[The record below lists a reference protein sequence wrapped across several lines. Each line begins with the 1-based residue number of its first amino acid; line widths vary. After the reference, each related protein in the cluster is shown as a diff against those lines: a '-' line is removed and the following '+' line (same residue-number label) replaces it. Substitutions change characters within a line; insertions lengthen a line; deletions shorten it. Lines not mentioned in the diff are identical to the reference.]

1 MNLLFQPLPPWPFGA
16 LLPHFYNLIVVDPPW
31 RFELYSELGEE
42 KSAAAHYEL
51 MDLEAIQALPI
62 GELADVNC
70 LLLLWTVAPLLPE
83 GIRTLEAWG
92 FTYVSWLHWRKV
104 FPSGK
109 PAMGP
114 GYRVR
119 TMGELVLMGTIGEPR
134 HKPLRGNL
142 DGIRREH
149 SRKPEEFYDHVGKQC
164 AGLTRRADVFARVER
179 RGWHAWG
186 NEKSKFEEGA
196 A

>member
-1 MNLLFQPLPPWPFGA
+1 MKLFQPLPRWPFGE
-16 LLPHFYNLIVVDPPW
+16 LLPHHYNLIVADPPW

-42 KSAAAHYEL
+42 KSAAAHYAL
-51 MDLEAIQALPI
+51 MELEAIQAMPV
-62 GELADVNC
+62 GELADIHC

-83 GIRTLEAWG
+83 GIRTLKGWG
-92 FTYVSWLHWRKV
+92 FKYVSWLHWRKT
-104 FPSGK
+104 FASGK

-119 TMGELVLMGTIGEPR
+119 TLGELILVGTIGEPR
-134 HKPLRGNL
+134 HKPLKGNI

-149 SRKPEEFYDHVGKQC
+149 SRKPEEFYDHVDRQC
-164 AGLTRRADVFARVER
+164 AQLKRRADVFARVQR

-186 NEKSKFEEGA
+186 NEVEKFQEG
-196 A
+196 